1 MAATKVARSVSEEG
15 WRRPATDVDAMPFLA
30 DASGYIAPKLFSPK
44 NFQDLQSSGSLGE
57 ESTRDRQSLTAHF
70 DNVFHKKLSASASFQ
85 HAVHFDF
92 AVLDHELGMSP
103 GSRNGTQFQELIQ
116 TEFSGFRISVRHR
129 RGLLSVQ
136 GWSAGSWLS
145 CGPNCGSTQSLICS
159 HHSAPIILSE
169 TSWQNDGA
177 E

>member
-1 MAATKVARSVSEEG
+1 MSRTRVEQGVELKPEAPAKFVRSAASLALQASRST
-15 WRRPATDVDAMPFLA
+15 WIIRM
-30 DASGYIAPKLFSPK
+30 SG
-44 NFQDLQSSGSLGE
+44 SGSLGK
-57 ESTRDRQSLTAHF
+57 ESTRDRQSLTAYF
-70 DNVFHKKLSASASFQ
+70 DNVFRKKLSASASFQ

-116 TEFSGFRISVRHR
+116 TEFSGFRLGVRHR
-129 RGLLSVQ
+129 RVLLSVQ

-159 HHSAPIILSE
+159 HHSAPIILSKKAA
-169 TSWQNDGA
+169 WQNDGGRMLG
-177 E
+177 